1 MVPMECGNSWKFP
14 IKIIQPWFLMGLNN
28 IFPNIPYSTGVFNIR
43 MGLNKE
49 IPRLAQELLSFSHR
63 YHVKGVAPGRPTP

>member
-1 MVPMECGNSWKFP
+1 
-14 IKIIQPWFLMGLNN
+14 MGLNN